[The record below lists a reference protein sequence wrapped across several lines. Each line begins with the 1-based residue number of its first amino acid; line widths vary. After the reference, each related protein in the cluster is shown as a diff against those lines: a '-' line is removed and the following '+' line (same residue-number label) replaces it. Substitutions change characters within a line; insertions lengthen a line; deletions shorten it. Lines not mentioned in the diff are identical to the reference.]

1 MTGDFKDF
9 VSKIRCI
16 CLVDEYDNM
25 VSVDKNSHLFQQPIL
40 TAHYEDPDADD
51 DDEGEGEGGGEGE
64 IKGSKGKSPNR
75 QAKRKRGDKGSS
87 QEPEAAV
94 VDRSVPICAVQ
105 CSAVRH
111 VTEAH
116 CAFFSYIHKS

>member
-25 VSVDKNSHLFQQPIL
+25 VSVDKNSPLFQQPIL

-51 DDEGEGEGGGEGE
+51 DEAVGEGEEGGEGE
-64 IKGSKGKSPNR
+64 IKGSKGKSPSR

-87 QEPEAAV
+87 QEPEAAGE
-94 VDRSVPICAVQ
+94 DRSVPI
-105 CSAVRH
+105 
-111 VTEAH
+111 
-116 CAFFSYIHKS
+116 